1 MWSVWGSMAIT
12 SNLQQN
18 TVNQDLVSTPV
29 CFVTGR
35 SLILVTLY
43 YFPGVPSLQLTQGG
57 LECHL
62 GLMFCWLLVLKWQVI
77 GWPLNPQA
85 PVAHVLL
92 RKMAMLTL
100 ISQLG
105 TITFPSGQGNP
116 LPQPHGPGVFHLP
129 PWHDRSPFMYK
140 GPVGLRT
147 VTRKPNL
154 VGGFSPPIPPEKS
167 WSK

>member
-57 LECHL
+57 IECHL

-77 GWPLNPQA
+77 GLATQPTSPSCSCAPQENGHADPYQPVRDHHISFRSREAPSSASWP
-85 PVAHVLL
+85 
-92 RKMAMLTL
+92 RC
-100 ISQLG
+100 
-105 TITFPSGQGNP
+105 
-116 LPQPHGPGVFHLP
+116 
-129 PWHDRSPFMYK
+129 
-140 GPVGLRT
+140 PVGLRT

-154 VGGFSPPIPPEKS
+154 VGGFFSTHPPKKKLVQIAS
-167 WSK
+167 LTQVSGG